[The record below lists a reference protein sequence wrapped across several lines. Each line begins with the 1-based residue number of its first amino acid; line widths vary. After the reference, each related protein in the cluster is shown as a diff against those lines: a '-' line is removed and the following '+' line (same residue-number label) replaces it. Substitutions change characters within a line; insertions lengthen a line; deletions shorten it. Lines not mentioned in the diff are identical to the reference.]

1 MIAHS
6 QAIWLGIVQGLTEF
20 LPVSSSAHL
29 ALIPWLFGW
38 EDPGLAFDVALHL
51 GTLAALLVYYRD
63 AWLKMAA
70 SLTNGDRE
78 NRRLLVLIIVATVP
92 GAIIGFLFE
101 KQAETIFRSPLLIAA
116 MLTMLGI
123 VLWVFDR
130 AMPMRRRIGEMTV
143 LDGILIGL
151 SQAFAIVPGVSRSG
165 STITMG
171 RILSLE
177 REDAANFSFLM
188 ATPII
193 AGAGL
198 LESRKL
204 IHAGL
209 TADVGLGFAASAIF
223 GLLAIF
229 MLLHFVRTRTYV
241 PFAWYRIGAAA
252 LTFAVWFHWL

>member
-1 MIAHS
+1 MSVHA
-6 QAIWLGIVQGLTEF
+6 QAILLGIVQGLTEF

-29 ALIPWLFGW
+29 ALIPWFAGW
-38 EDPGLAFDVALHL
+38 DDPGLAFDVALHL
-51 GTLAALLVYYRD
+51 GTLAALLVYYRET
-63 AWLKMAA
+63 WFRMAA

-78 NRRLLVLIIVATVP
+78 NQRLLALVIIATVP

-101 KQAETIFRSPLLIAA
+101 KQAETIFRSPLLIAS
-116 MLTMLGI
+116 MLAALGVI
-123 VLWVFDR
+123 LWIFDR
-130 AMPMRRRIGEMTV
+130 AMPMRRRIDEMTM
-143 LDGILIGL
+143 LDAILIGL
-151 SQAFAIVPGVSRSG
+151 TQAFAIVPGVSRSG

-171 RILSLE
+171 RVLSLE

-204 IHAGL
+204 LHGGL
-209 TADVGLGFAASAIF
+209 TVDVGLGFAASAIF